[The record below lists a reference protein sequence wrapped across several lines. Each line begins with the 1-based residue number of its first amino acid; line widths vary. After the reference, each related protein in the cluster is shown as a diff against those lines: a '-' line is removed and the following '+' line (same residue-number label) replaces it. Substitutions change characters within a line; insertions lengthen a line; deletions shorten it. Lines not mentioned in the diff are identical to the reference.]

1 MKLSHKI
8 VMVSAAALMAV
19 SPVVAGQ
26 GNLAQ
31 AATSKSSKTSSK
43 STKTS
48 SKNTKSTKSAK
59 TSKKSTSSKKT
70 TANTANGDS
79 IVLANKAYVYLEN
92 GKRNTNY
99 KVDGKKWSQLGKG
112 AKLNAFGTKTIDGEM
127 YYYIGNSSYIK
138 ASDVATVNGKKVS
151 VASTSSSKTSSSKS
165 EKTSSTKTSSSK
177 ASSKTS
183 KKTTKKAT
191 KKVKAKLAK
200 VNHNAF
206 IYDKNGKRIKS
217 AGTLK
222 KNSEITYVG
231 TMSLDDTAYYNLG
244 NGRYVKQSNVDP
256 AESLKLVKNAFVY
269 DKNGKRNKAAG
280 VLKKDA
286 KIESLGTK
294 TIKGKT
300 YYNIGGGRFIKAGN
314 VEKTDEEPKAENT
327 YIKLVKNSIVYN
339 ENGEAYSP
347 EILFTKGADYQAYA
361 AKQINGK
368 WFYQVGNDQHNQQW
382 IRAINAYVEA
392 GPTLINDPSFTEPS
406 PSTPSNS
413 TDTIVTLLVNAPT
426 YDNKGKVIPNQ
437 SFAAGYRLRVTSLTW
452 IWNTSENKAE
462 EFYKIASDS
471 NSYIKASDVGS
482 LSGTTL
488 VVNNT
493 PEQAQQ
499 DSIVATE
506 ADKAGLYA
514 AIAKETAIKNSAKYS
529 GSSADLRSAYD
540 KAIDNGRKVAGS
552 SNSSLFAVKSAL
564 DAINKAEAALNGQT
578 QQTTTTTTDTNT
590 ANSSVNNQ
598 TSSST
603 NN

>member
-8 VMVSAAALMAV
+8 VMISAAALMAV

-26 GNLAQ
+26 SNLAQ
-31 AATSKSSKTSSK
+31 AATSKSSKASSK
-43 STKTS
+43 TK
-48 SKNTKSTKSAK
+48 N
-59 TSKKSTSSKKT
+59 
-70 TANTANGDS
+70 NGDS
-79 IVLANKAYVYLEN
+79 IVLANKAYIYLAN

-99 KVDGKKWSQLGKG
+99 KINGKKWSQLGKG

-151 VASTSSSKTSSSKS
+151 ASSTSSSKS
-165 EKTSSTKTSSSK
+165 EKSSSTKASST
-177 ASSKTS
+177 SSKTT
-183 KKTTKKAT
+183 KKTTKKST

-200 VNHNAF
+200 LNHNSF
-206 IYDKNGKRIKS
+206 IYDKNAKRIKS

-222 KNSEITYVG
+222 KNAEITYVG

-244 NGRYVKQSNVDP
+244 NGRYIKQGNVDP
-256 AESLKLVKNAFVY
+256 AESLKLVRNAYIY
-269 DKNGKRNKAAG
+269 DKKGKRNKAAG
-280 VLKKDA
+280 VLKKDG

-300 YYNIGGGRFIKAGN
+300 YYNIGGGRFVKAGN
-314 VEKTDEEPKAENT
+314 VEKTDEEPKVENT
-327 YIKLVKNSIVYN
+327 YIKLVKNSIVYD

-368 WFYQVGNDQHNQQW
+368 WFYQVGNDQDNQQW
-382 IRAINAYVEA
+382 IRAVNAYVEA
-392 GPTLINDPSFTEPS
+392 GPSLIDDPSFTEPS
-406 PSTPSNS
+406 PSTTSNS

-426 YDNKGKVIPNQ
+426 YDSKGKVISNQ
-437 SFAAGYRLRVTSLTW
+437 SFAAGYRLRVTALTL

-482 LSGTTL
+482 LSGTAL

-514 AIAKETAIKNSAKYS
+514 AVAKENEIKNSAKYS
-529 GSSADLRSAYD
+529 GSSAALRSAYD
-540 KAIDNGRKVAGS
+540 KAMDNGRKVAGS
-552 SNSSLFAVKSAL
+552 SDSSLFAVKSAL
-564 DAINKAEAALNGQT
+564 DAINKAEAALNGQAH
-578 QQTTTTTTDTNT
+578 QTTTTTTDANT
-590 ANSSVNNQ
+590 ANSSSVNNQ
-598 TSSST
+598 PSSST